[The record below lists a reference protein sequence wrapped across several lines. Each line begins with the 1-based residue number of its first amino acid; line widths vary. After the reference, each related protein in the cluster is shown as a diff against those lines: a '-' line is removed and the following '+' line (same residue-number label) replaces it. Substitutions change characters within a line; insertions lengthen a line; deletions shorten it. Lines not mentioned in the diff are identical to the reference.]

1 MRKQDQKDTRP
12 EFDVEKYKQML
23 KNVKSM
29 KDITGK
35 DGLIQTLLKSTI
47 ENVMKAELEDHLGYA
62 HNDARNKNTENSRN
76 GYSPKTLKT
85 STGSMEIEVPR
96 DRHGTYEPKVVQK
109 YETIDSDFEE
119 KIISMYAKG
128 MTTRDISTHIK
139 ELYGADIS
147 PSLISK
153 VTDKIMTCVT
163 QWRARSLDE
172 LYPVVF
178 FDAIHYKV
186 QSDGKVISKAIYVCL
201 GITIEGKKDILGL
214 YAGENESASFWL
226 SVLTDLQVRGVQ
238 DILIACIDGLKGF
251 PEAIKTI
258 FPRTEIQ
265 LCIVH
270 QIRNSI
276 KYVST
281 KNQKEFMRD
290 LKAIY
295 QATTQSLARENLDV
309 LEKKWGHTYP
319 IVVNS
324 WIKNFENLSQ
334 YFKYAEPIRKMIYTT
349 NIIEGYNRQ
358 LRKVTKNRSIFPSD
372 DSLMKLMYLATKDV
386 MKKWV
391 QPKSNWAETIGQLA
405 IIFPDRLKLS
415 LR

>member
-23 KNVKSM
+23 KNVQSM

-258 FPRTEIQ
+258 FPRTESPALYRSSDQ
-265 LCIVH
+265 KFY
-270 QIRNSI
+270 QICFNSKSERI
-276 KYVST
+276 YEGFKGHLSSNYTALSEGESRCFRE
-281 KNQKEFMRD
+281 KMGAYLSYRSEFLDQK
-290 LKAIY
+290 
-295 QATTQSLARENLDV
+295 
-309 LEKKWGHTYP
+309 
-319 IVVNS
+319 
-324 WIKNFENLSQ
+324 
-334 YFKYAEPIRKMIYTT
+334 
-349 NIIEGYNRQ
+349 
-358 LRKVTKNRSIFPSD
+358 LRKFKPVF
-372 DSLMKLMYLATKDV
+372 
-386 MKKWV
+386 
-391 QPKSNWAETIGQLA
+391 
-405 IIFPDRLKLS
+405 
-415 LR
+415 